1 MADSTAAVAKKPAG
15 LEGVPAFQSRL
26 CFIDGKAGRL
36 VYCGYEINDLVGRWV
51 ADRSVAEVM
60 DTLGPT
66 AANVP
71 CSPVY
76 GVSDLLTHPHL
87 LARNMVVRLPHAKLG
102 ELTVPGVVAKLSDTP
117 GAVHRLG
124 PELGEHN
131 QEIYETLLGLERPQ
145 VDALRTAGV
154 I

>member
-1 MADSTAAVAKKPAG
+1 
-15 LEGVPAFQSRL
+15 
-26 CFIDGKAGRL
+26 
-36 VYCGYEINDLVGRWV
+36 
-51 ADRSVAEVM
+51 M
-60 DTLGPT
+60 DVLGPA

-76 GVSDLLTHPHL
+76 GVSDLLAHPQL
-87 LARNMVVRLPHAKLG
+87 LARDMIVRLPHAKLG

-117 GAVHRLG
+117 GAVHRVG

-131 QEIYETLLGLERPQ
+131 QEIYEGLLGLERPQ
-145 VDALRTAGV
+145 VDQLRAAGV